1 MQERGQ
7 QPRGDGM
14 AELPEYPSNMEL
26 LERIV
31 ALEAENQFLKAR
43 LDDFKKG
50 WKAGLDTNL
59 HQFKSIYDLLW
70 PVVEKVFPGF
80 RAMQSKIEAVIPPSQ
95 AHPSIDTRPQD
106 YKRS

>member
-1 MQERGQ
+1 
-7 QPRGDGM
+7 M
-14 AELPEYPSNMEL
+14 AETPQDLSNMEL

-31 ALEAENQFLKAR
+31 TLEAENQFLKAR
-43 LDDFKKG
+43 LDDLERG
-50 WKAGLDTNL
+50 WKASLDTNL

-80 RAMQSKIEAVIPPSQ
+80 RAMQSKVEALVPPSG

-106 YKRS
+106 YRRS

>member
-1 MQERGQ
+1 MNEPPQ
-7 QPRGDGM
+7 D
-14 AELPEYPSNMEL
+14 LSNMEL

-31 ALEAENQFLKAR
+31 ALEAENKFLTAR
-43 LDDFKKG
+43 LDDFQKG
-50 WKAGLDTNL
+50 WKASLDTNL

-95 AHPSIDTRPQD
+95 AHPSIDTRPKD
-106 YKRS
+106 YRRS